1 VNIDREPLILTA
13 LTVGVLSLAMAWS
26 AATASAQEPS
36 VAIIAPAEGE
46 VLPGPTVTVQVT
58 VSGFDLRPPIQE
70 GREPNAGHIEYFL
83 DAAPSYD
90 EPTPLGEDNIIH
102 SGRFSETFGDVSP
115 GEHTVSVCL
124 AYDDH
129 TCIGPSLTDSVRIT
143 VGQPSPTP
151 EPTPSPTPEP
161 TLSPTPEPPSP
172 TPEPPSP
179 TPEPPSPTQQPA
191 TPTPTPEPTLNG
203 MPHETPSPVVT
214 ATPTPTPRP
223 MPRGPEPT
231 PTAAAGLAPPIRDDD
246 SSARSVDWALG
257 LACIGVVGLVA
268 LAWLTLLGA
277 RWPIVRR

>member
-1 VNIDREPLILTA
+1 MV
-13 LTVGVLSLAMAWS
+13 WS

-36 VAIIAPAEGE
+36 VAITAPAEGE

-83 DAAPSYD
+83 DAAPSFD

-102 SGRFSETFGDVSP
+102 SGRFSETFGDVPP

-161 TLSPTPEPPSP
+161 PSPTPTPEPTPEPSSPTPEPPPP
-172 TPEPPSP
+172 TP
-179 TPEPPSPTQQPA
+179 QPA
-191 TPTPTPEPTLNG
+191 TPTPTPEPPLNG

-214 ATPTPTPRP
+214 ATPTPTPTPTPRAL
-223 MPRGPEPT
+223 PRGPEPT
-231 PTAAAGLAPPIRDDD
+231 PTTAAGLAPPFLEDD
-246 SSARSVDWALG
+246 SGARSVDWALA

-277 RWPIVRR
+277 RLRWPTVKR

>member
-1 VNIDREPLILTA
+1 MV
-13 LTVGVLSLAMAWS
+13 WS

-36 VAIIAPAEGE
+36 VAITAPAEGE
-46 VLPGPTVTVQVT
+46 VLSGPAVTVQVT
-58 VSGFDLRPPIQE
+58 VSDFDLRPPIQP

-83 DAAPSYD
+83 DAAPSFD

-102 SGRFSETFGDVSP
+102 SGRLSETFENVPP

-129 TCIGPSLTDSVRIT
+129 TCIGPSLTDSARIT
-143 VGQPSPTP
+143 VGEPSPTP

-161 TLSPTPEPPSP
+161 TLSPTTEPPSP
-172 TPEPPSP
+172 TPESPPP
-179 TPEPPSPTQQPA
+179 TPQPA
-191 TPTPTPEPTLNG
+191 TPTPTPEPTLDG
-203 MPHETPSPVVT
+203 MPDETPSPVVT

-231 PTAAAGLAPPIRDDD
+231 PTAAAGLAPPILED
-246 SSARSVDWALG
+246 SSGARSVDWALA

-268 LAWLTLLGA
+268 LAWLTLLGV